1 MPMGLARCNGLNLR
15 GASSSAPSSLRAY
28 RSHGSPCAARSPRCQ
43 SWWRSSSGMRPL
55 DPESEL
61 LLCCA
66 RTRPDDGTA
75 QRIRALVF
83 QPLDWDWLLRTPRPP
98 GMLPLLHRHL
108 SASPENIP
116 APVLAALSDGFQ
128 VGTRQSLR
136 LVGEMLRLL
145 GRFAERRVVAVPYK
159 GPPLA
164 ARCYGALPLRPFR
177 DLDFLVR
184 PQNLAPARQVLA
196 ADGYAPSPPR
206 TPRQEAAIHT
216 TWREDAFW
224 RDADVVE
231 LHWAFA
237 PREFPLPLKVEDVWA
252 RLEPLPI
259 GGTLVSTMSAEH
271 LLLVL
276 CAHGAKHC
284 WERLGWICDVAEL
297 LRRTP
302 ALDLS
307 GMLAQA
313 RSLGVERIV
322 LLGLRLAAELLDVPL
337 PGEGA
342 CPARGDPAVG
352 ALARQVR
359 ATLFRRMPT
368 GSSHSWESRLFHL
381 RTRERWRD
389 RLRYCAR
396 VALTPTPGDWAW
408 LRLPDALYALY
419 YVTRPIRLIA
429 KGDRK
434 SV

>member
-1 MPMGLARCNGLNLR
+1 
-15 GASSSAPSSLRAY
+15 
-28 RSHGSPCAARSPRCQ
+28 
-43 SWWRSSSGMRPL
+43 MRPL
-55 DPESEL
+55 GPESEL

-75 QRIRALVF
+75 ERIRALVF
-83 QPLDWDWLLRTPRPP
+83 QPLDWDWLLRTARPH

-128 VGTRQSLR
+128 VSIRQSLR
-136 LVGEMLRLL
+136 LVREMVRLL

-159 GPPLA
+159 GPTLA
-164 ARCYGALPLRPFR
+164 ARCYGDLSLRPFR

-184 PQNLAPARQVLA
+184 PQDLAPARQVLA
-196 ADGYAPSPPR
+196 ADGYTPSPPR
-206 TPRQEAAIHT
+206 TPRQEAAIHN

-259 GGTLVSTMSAEH
+259 GGTLVRTPSAEH

-313 RSLGVERIV
+313 RSLGVERIM

-337 PGEGA
+337 PEDVA
-342 CPARGDPAVG
+342 CRARDDRVVG
-352 ALARQVR
+352 ALAAQVR

-396 VALTPTPGDWAW
+396 VALTPTSGDWAW
-408 LRLPDALYALY
+408 LRLPDALYPFY
-419 YVTRPIRLIA
+419 YVARPIRLIA
-429 KGDRK
+429 KYGPRGSRYIPVPPSGRPGDLAP
-434 SV
+434 

>member
-1 MPMGLARCNGLNLR
+1 
-15 GASSSAPSSLRAY
+15 
-28 RSHGSPCAARSPRCQ
+28 
-43 SWWRSSSGMRPL
+43 MRPL

-66 RTRPDDGTA
+66 RTRPDDRTA
-75 QRIRALVF
+75 ERIRALMF
-83 QPLDWDWLLRTPRPP
+83 EPLDWDWLLRTARPH

-116 APVLAALSDGFQ
+116 APVLAALSDGFK
-128 VGTRQSLR
+128 VSIRQSLR

-159 GPPLA
+159 GPTLA
-164 ARCYGALPLRPFR
+164 ARCYGDLSLRPFR

-184 PQNLAPARQVLA
+184 PQDLAPARQVLA

-224 RDADVVE
+224 RDGDVVE

-259 GGTLVSTMSAEH
+259 GGTLVRTLSAEH
-271 LLLVL
+271 LLMVL
-276 CAHGAKHC
+276 CAHGAKHS

-337 PGEGA
+337 PEDVA
-342 CPARGDPAVG
+342 CRARDDRAVG
-352 ALARQVR
+352 ALAAQVR
-359 ATLFRRMPT
+359 AILFLRMPT
-368 GSSHSWESRLFHL
+368 GTSHSWESRLFHL

-396 VALTPTPGDWAW
+396 VALTPTAGDWAW

-429 KGDRK
+429 KGARRTR
-434 SV
+434 